1 MNSGESE
8 CRRLAPE
15 STRASTQLTPCRMT
29 FVRSALVKEE
39 AVLLDMFAVIDAVW
53 LFLLGSI
60 SISHFEEAI

>member
-1 MNSGESE
+1 
-8 CRRLAPE
+8 
-15 STRASTQLTPCRMT
+15 MT